1 MEKDIVP
8 ELLENLLKEFEES
21 LQKNEE
27 IKKALEIL
35 ISKKANYRNAN
46 EFAEE
51 VGNVLVNCFKNN
63 ISFFIQIIKS
73 LKFYIFI
80 FY

>member
-46 EFAEE
+46 EFAAVSYTHLTLPTKLE
-51 VGNVLVNCFKNN
+51 V
-63 ISFFIQIIKS
+63 
-73 LKFYIFI
+73 
-80 FY
+80 